1 MNQVILIG
9 RVGNEPK
16 NYAKETEN
24 AIVGFSLATNEY
36 YQDKQG
42 QRVELTEW
50 HNVIAFN
57 HLGTF
62 VLSQVSKGDKV
73 VIVGKIKTKKYLD
86 NNGIERYSTNINAES
101 IDIFK
106 PNKQ

>member
-16 NYAKETEN
+16 SYAKVTEN
-24 AIVGFSLATNEY
+24 VIVGFSVATNEY
-36 YQDKQG
+36 YTDKQG

-50 HNVIAFN
+50 HTVYAFN

-62 VLSQVSKGDKV
+62 VLSQVSVGDKL

-86 NNGIERYSTNINAES
+86 NNGIERYSTSINAES
-101 IDIFK
+101 VDIFK
-106 PNKQ
+106 SNKQ